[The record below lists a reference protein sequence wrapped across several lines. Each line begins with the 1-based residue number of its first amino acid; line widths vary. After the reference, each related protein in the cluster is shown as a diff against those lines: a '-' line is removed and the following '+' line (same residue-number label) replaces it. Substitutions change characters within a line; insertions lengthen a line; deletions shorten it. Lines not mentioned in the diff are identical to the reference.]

1 MKKFSETTSAP
12 TDTTELQIQARQRA
26 GTKLV
31 WLFHALLYLVFNGA
45 MLVMFL
51 ALESTGQGVHATAL
65 AGGAC
70 LLVYA
75 LVVCGTGPGSRLRE
89 WLTKAEIKHLQGQR
103 DPW

>member
-1 MKKFSETTSAP
+1 MKNVSDAASAP
-12 TDTTELQIQARQRA
+12 TDTTELHIRACQRA

-45 MLVMFL
+45 MLAMFL
-51 ALESTGQGVHATAL
+51 AIEETGHSAHATAL

-89 WLTKAEIKHLQGQR
+89 WLTKAEIRYLQGQR